1 MQADQPPSNSI
12 EDRLRFVDKYKQVQK
27 RNVSLLAGGVGAF
40 LLLALIN
47 GFRPGWNMKGNLPVS
62 IQEPEEEALWV
73 EDRDTT
79 ILHSQPEPKFPIA
92 LETQIE
98 KGKEEEILVQR
109 DSPETG
115 EFLIPP
121 SIISPDSS
129 LLITQVL
136 DSLSEIDS
144 VRNPPQ
150 DLSDRGILDFADKM
164 PSFPGGFSEMDRY
177 INWELA
183 YPALAKE
190 YLIEGLVF
198 VQFTVEKDGVLRDVE
213 VATGIGYGCDEEA
226 MRIVENMP
234 SWYPGEHEGQRVPVR
249 YTLPINFS
257 LPQ

>member
-1 MQADQPPSNSI
+1 
-12 EDRLRFVDKYKQVQK
+12 
-27 RNVSLLAGGVGAF
+27 
-40 LLLALIN
+40 
-47 GFRPGWNMKGNLPVS
+47 
-62 IQEPEEEALWV
+62 
-73 EDRDTT
+73 
-79 ILHSQPEPKFPIA
+79 
-92 LETQIE
+92 
-98 KGKEEEILVQR
+98 
-109 DSPETG
+109 
-115 EFLIPP
+115 
-121 SIISPDSS
+121 
-129 LLITQVL
+129 
-136 DSLSEIDS
+136 
-144 VRNPPQ
+144 
-150 DLSDRGILDFADKM
+150 
-164 PSFPGGFSEMDRY
+164 MDRY